1 MAQNL
6 DDHKYGTVSVG
17 LRAPTSGRDRR
28 LGDSRHGRDLP
39 EPVMTNQDD
48 DIVMP

>member
-6 DDHKYGTVSVG
+6 DDHKYSTVGVE
-17 LRAPTSGRDRR
+17 LRVPASGRDRR
-28 LGDSRHGRDLP
+28 IGDSRHGRDRP
-39 EPVMTNQDD
+39 EPIMTNQDD